1 MKTTTTTR
9 TVTDLLAANEDAPLP
24 LAVIPNHMGI
34 NLCAVESLSW
44 TRQEDGQ
51 LVDLTIKFIPE
62 DAEEHQ
68 RVLDANPWMRKQ
80 QETP

>member
-9 TVTDLLAANEDAPLP
+9 TVTDLIAANEDAPLP
-24 LAVIPNHMGI
+24 LAAIPNYMGI

-62 DAEEHQ
+62 DAG
-68 RVLDANPWMRKQ
+68 KQ